1 MILNPI
7 QRLRNLP
14 LAGRI
19 LTPFFLLLVLLGVV
33 ATLGVVYQT
42 RKTLSDTIDSNLLA
56 MQTTID
62 QAIRDREARLRSES
76 ALVSAM
82 LEQGGELEALHERQI
97 LQNRGRHRYR
107 VLTPTVIAGM
117 KNRELRQLIEHA
129 GKSGRARV
137 RFLDD
142 ERTGPALVLARPFR
156 SRDGQLRFLLAT
168 EPLGKSFLSRLMRNL
183 QGRCFLFDYN
193 GRFLSSTTGT
203 APPIQLDSQQIA
215 EISAG
220 KKLVVPSGWHRY
232 QLFAVP
238 LGTTDMVILAIGI
251 STIGLTNLAGTL
263 ALGSSLTLAAG
274 LLFSG
279 IFFSRYIRRLLAPVK
294 ELAKATE
301 TISAGDF
308 QLEVPVRSR
317 DELGV
322 LTRSFN
328 TMVRQLAVL
337 YQEKIAKEREL
348 ATLEQEKHYK
358 EILEAKNAEIE
369 RVNRELRRRLK
380 EMSALLEMNRAMTS
394 SLDLDILFERMLAT
408 IIDQFLCDRVILFTY
423 NPGNEELLVRKA
435 HGIDQDLLRGL
446 SFELGEGITGKAALA
461 KKIIYVADLQKDERT
476 LGYKGRHHSRGSM
489 VAIPLVVKQRLVG
502 VLNLHKIET
511 DAFSDEELKLLQA
524 IANQAAISIDNS
536 QLFEKAR
543 DLSNTDELTGLANRR
558 HFQMILKREAAQA
571 RRFHSHFSLIMAD
584 IDHFKAFNDTHGH
597 LKGDIVLKKVAD
609 ILLQNTRGIDLVG
622 RFGGEEFV
630 ILLPKTD
637 KAGAEAAAEKLRG
650 RILAESFPG
659 EETSQPGGHLT
670 LSLGIAEYPGD
681 STDIYE
687 LLDLADR
694 ALYRAKENGRNCVV
708 SWREEIHAVS

>member
-1 MILNPI
+1 MTGGIL

-14 LAGRI
+14 LSGRI
-19 LTPFFLLLVLLGVV
+19 LAPFFILLVLLGVI

-56 MQTTID
+56 MQSTIE

-82 LEQGGELEALHERQI
+82 LEQGIDLSSLHDRKI
-97 LQNRGRHRYR
+97 LQDMNRHRFR
-107 VLTPTVIAGM
+107 VLTPTDIVHTE
-117 KNRELRQLIEHA
+117 NRELRQLFKHA
-129 GKSGRARV
+129 GKSGRERI
-137 RFLDD
+137 RFLNDD
-142 ERTGPALVLARPFR
+142 RTGPALVLVRPFQTN
-156 SRDGQLRFLLAT
+156 DGHSRFLLGT
-168 EPLGKSFLSRLMRNL
+168 EPLGKPFLSRLMRNL

-193 GRFLSSTTGT
+193 GRYLSGTTGT
-203 APPIQLDSQQIA
+203 VPPIRLDNQQIA

-220 KKLVVPSGWHRY
+220 KKLVVPTGWERY

-238 LGTTDMVILAIGI
+238 LGTTDMVILAVGI
-251 STIGLTNLAGTL
+251 STIGLTTLAGNL
-263 ALGSSLTLAAG
+263 ALGSSLTLAAA

-279 IFFSRYIRRLLAPVK
+279 LFFSRHIRRLLAPVR

-301 TISAGDF
+301 TISAGNF
-308 QLEVPVRSR
+308 QIEIPVRSE
-317 DELGV
+317 DELGI

-328 TMVRQLAVL
+328 TMVRQLDIL

-348 ATLEQEKHYK
+348 ATLDQEKHYK

-369 RVNRELRRRLK
+369 RVNRELRKRLK
-380 EMSALLEMNRAMTS
+380 EMSALMELNRAMTS

-408 IIDQFLCDRVILFTY
+408 IIDQFLCDRVVLFTY

-435 HGIDQDLLRGL
+435 HGIDQDLLRGV
-446 SFELGEGITGKAALA
+446 SFSLGEGITGKAALA
-461 KKIIYVADLQKDERT
+461 QKIIYVADLQKDERT

-511 DAFSDEELKLLQA
+511 DAFSGEELKLLQA

-637 KAGAEAAAEKLRG
+637 KAGAEAAAEKLRSH
-650 RILAESFPG
+650 ILAENFPG
-659 EETSQPGGHLT
+659 EEKSQPGGCLT

-687 LLDLADR
+687 LLDMADR